1 MDQRA
6 ALQSALQLAAFFKQ
20 NCLKCAVFRAKRG
33 ERSVGYNAISSGL
46 VATIAHQWQQPASQ
60 AAAGVHRC
68 DESEL
73 RFDTFTYKESLVT
86 GHTFHWREERG

>member
-60 AAAGVHRC
+60 AAAGGH
-68 DESEL
+68 DSL
-73 RFDTFTYKESLVT
+73 RRIRAALLIHSHIKNHL
-86 GHTFHWREERG
+86 